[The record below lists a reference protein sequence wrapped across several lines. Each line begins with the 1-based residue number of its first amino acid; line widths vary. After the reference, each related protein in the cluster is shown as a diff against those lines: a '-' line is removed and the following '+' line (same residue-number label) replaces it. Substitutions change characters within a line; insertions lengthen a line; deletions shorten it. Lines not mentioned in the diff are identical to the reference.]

1 MIKYVNI
8 KGYINRGEIYPFSH
22 YYQFIQNNDDAPI
35 IILVHAYECET
46 KVFKGY
52 LFTNNKTFKSV
63 PMVDEEIKEI
73 EFATGKLTQVDFD
86 EIIKESEFEENYSD
100 FSKII

>member
-22 YYQFIQNNDDAPI
+22 YYQFIQNNDDTPI

-52 LFTNNKTFKSV
+52 LFT
-63 PMVDEEIKEI
+63 E
-73 EFATGKLTQVDFD
+73 
-86 EIIKESEFEENYSD
+86 
-100 FSKII
+100 